1 MSIGGTAK
9 MPDSY
14 SPSGIFDVSNQT
26 KTELC
31 AIRLIFFGLHAFP
44 CEGLHGMSSLSK
56 ERRVSRRPIQTTLR

>member
-44 CEGLHGMSSLSK
+44 CEGLNGMS
-56 ERRVSRRPIQTTLR
+56 